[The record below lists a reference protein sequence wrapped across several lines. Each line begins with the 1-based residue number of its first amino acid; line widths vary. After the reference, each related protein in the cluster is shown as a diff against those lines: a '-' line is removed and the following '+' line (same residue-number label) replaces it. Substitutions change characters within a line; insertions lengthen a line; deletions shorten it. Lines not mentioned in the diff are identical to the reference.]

1 MPEFEKPIKRSLS
14 IFVFAFRIA
23 VLDNRLSNHK
33 RESSENSHNADYLN
47 YSGFNKAGKRA

>member
-1 MPEFEKPIKRSLS
+1 MPKFEKPIKRSLS
-14 IFVFAFRIA
+14 TFVFAFRIA

-33 RESSENSHNADYLN
+33 RESSETSHNADYLN